1 MKVNHEILI
10 VIGIVVGFFSAVI
23 PFATIFSEELEDII
37 YFRGILLGFI
47 FVSVGSAALLN
58 GYYKIITISIGCGI
72 VAVFIASSFNLMF
85 DELINTYNY
94 FKIAFL
100 VFSISLL
107 IVISIK
113 VFGVYFIK
121 LYYTFQKN
129 IKACWNKLSRGY
141 R

>member
-23 PFATIFSEELEDII
+23 PFTTIFSEELEDII

-47 FVSVGSAALLN
+47 FVGVGSAALLN
-58 GYYKIITISIGCGI
+58 EYYKIITISISSGI
-72 VAVFIASSFNLMF
+72 VSVFISSSFNLMF
-85 DELINTYNY
+85 DGLINTYHY
-94 FKIAFL
+94 FNLAFL
-100 VFSISLL
+100 VSSISLFIL
-107 IVISIK
+107 ISIK
-113 VFGVYFIK
+113 VFGVYLIK